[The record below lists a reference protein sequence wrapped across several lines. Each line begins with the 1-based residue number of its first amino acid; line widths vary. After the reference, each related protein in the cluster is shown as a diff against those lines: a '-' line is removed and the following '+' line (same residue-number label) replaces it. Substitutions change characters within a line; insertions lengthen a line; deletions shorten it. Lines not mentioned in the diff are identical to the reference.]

1 MEVAR
6 AQPNAHTMGVEV
18 QTQTRKMGVKN
29 LAQTRKIGVR
39 QRQAIVRCQ
48 CYDVQGQPC
57 ANPVVN
63 NTPFCSEHQNCKGS
77 PLSGAEPRYNPG
89 LYNDDNAVRLSHN
102 CYSYA
107 MGVIDLDLVKR
118 CRKSKGKNCRTY
130 FHQPGALGGDRYA
143 LNTVERRTCPNVVK
157 LMKSDVPNITDT
169 TFHGQCPATTSKIAL
184 VVDKGEDYHFYRL
197 DSDGKWSHKDGSNK
211 VKRYDAQ
218 KQPIMNPGNAA
229 RDYTQQG
236 SDINYEDVCGYYCV
250 PRATTV
256 RLGQGGMR
264 QNAGS
269 RKTVKS
275 RARPESI
282 PGLSWRDHRRSV
294 SRRKGAKATRRS
306 RL

>member
-1 MEVAR
+1 MEVAQG
-6 AQPNAHTMGVEV
+6 QPTARNMGV
-18 QTQTRKMGVKN
+18 GKN
-29 LAQTRKIGVR
+29 QLHTRKIGVGKN
-39 QRQAIVRCQ
+39 QAQTRKMVAKDQVNIRCQ
-48 CYDVQGQPC
+48 CYDAQGQPC
-57 ANPVVN
+57 YNSVVN
-63 NTPFCSEHQNCKGS
+63 NTIFCAEHQNCQGS
-77 PLSGAEPRYNPG
+77 PLSGAEPRYDPG
-89 LYNDDNAVRLSHN
+89 RYNNDFAVYKSHN
-102 CYSYA
+102 CYSYG
-107 MGVIDLDLVKR
+107 MNVIDIDLVKN
-118 CRKSKGKNCRTY
+118 CRKNKGKDCRKH
-130 FHQPGALGGDRYA
+130 FHQPGALNGDRYA
-143 LNTVERRTCPNVVK
+143 LNTVERRTCPNVVR

-169 TFHGQCPATTSKIAL
+169 TFLGQCPANTSKIAL

-197 DSDGKWSHKDGSNK
+197 DSDGWWSHKDGSNK

-218 KQPIMNPGNAA
+218 KQPIFNPGNAA

-264 QNAGS
+264 QHAGA

-275 RARPESI
+275 RARPESL

-294 SRRKGAKATRRS
+294 SLRKKTRRLR